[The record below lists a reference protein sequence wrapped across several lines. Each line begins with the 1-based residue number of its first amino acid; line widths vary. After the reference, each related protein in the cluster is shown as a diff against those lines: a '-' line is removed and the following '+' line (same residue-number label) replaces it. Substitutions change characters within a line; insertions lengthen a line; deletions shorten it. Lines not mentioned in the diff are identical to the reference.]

1 MTGERGCG
9 GESTYTVKKASD
21 FPFPSRDVTN
31 QTLLGRGDGKM
42 SSFFYSV
49 EVITWNTVSM
59 AIEKESK
66 LVGGVPASK
75 LKVPPN
81 SCQIVKKNDGMV
93 IEELGDG
100 CGVAKICVWHI

>member
-1 MTGERGCG
+1 
-9 GESTYTVKKASD
+9 
-21 FPFPSRDVTN
+21 
-31 QTLLGRGDGKM
+31 
-42 SSFFYSV
+42 
-49 EVITWNTVSM
+49 M

-93 IEELGDG
+93 VVELGDG
-100 CGVAKICVWHI
+100 CGVAKICM

>member
-1 MTGERGCG
+1 
-9 GESTYTVKKASD
+9 
-21 FPFPSRDVTN
+21 
-31 QTLLGRGDGKM
+31 M

-49 EVITWNTVSM
+49 ELITWNTVSM

-81 SCQIVKKNDGMV
+81 SCQIVKKNDGMGIV
-93 IEELGDG
+93 KLSDR
-100 CGVAKICVWHI
+100 CS